1 MSNGA
6 QKAGLGLNV
15 CVTMS
20 LFMRI
25 AMQDVQTGLAK
36 KKRKRKGKKWR
47 RSFIDYV
54 AFVKTTKLLCTE
66 GPRDVGCRGCREKPA

>member
-1 MSNGA
+1 MSNRA
-6 QKAGLGLNV
+6 QKAGIGLNV
-15 CVTMS
+15 YVTMS

-36 KKRKRKGKKWR
+36 KKRKEKEKRETELHR
-47 RSFIDYV
+47 LCRV
-54 AFVKTTKLLCTE
+54 RKTTNLLCAE